1 MTNVDRRTLIA
12 MLGAAGLLCLAACS
26 PTSTMVGR
34 TRGLPPNIVL
44 IVTDDLGVGEV
55 GCYGQ
60 TKIRTPNIDAL
71 AARGVR
77 FTDAYS
83 GSPVCAPSRCTL
95 LTGRHTGHAAIRD
108 NRELQPEGQMP
119 LPSTEVTLAV
129 SLRARGYA
137 TAAIGKWGLGPPG
150 SVGDPSRHGFDF
162 FFGYM
167 CQRHAHNHCPPY
179 LYRNSERLPLPGNQA
194 KYPAGTD
201 MGAIYAP
208 DLFLE
213 ESLRFVREHEDGPF
227 FLLFATPV
235 PHLALQ
241 VPEDSLREYRGA
253 FEERAYDG
261 SRGYIPHPEPR
272 AAYAAMVTRMDRD
285 VGQLVEA
292 LRSLPGDRDTL
303 IIFTSD
309 NGPTIDVGGADSGFF
324 NSTGGLRGRKM
335 ELYEGGIRVPLIAAW
350 TRREVVGVS
359 RTTAAAWDLYPTIA
373 RLTGAQPTQ
382 ELDGVDLSDALLGR
396 PMSPREGPL
405 YWEYPAGKGSQAV
418 RIGPW
423 KGVRRDVRGRPD
435 APFELYNLEL
445 DPAETTD
452 VAASHPEIVERM
464 RAVAASRTPAS
475 IPAWNYD

>member
-1 MTNVDRRTLIA
+1 MI
-12 MLGAAGLLCLAACS
+12 GQ
-26 PTSTMVGR
+26 

-44 IVTDDLGVGEV
+44 IITDDLGVGEL

-119 LPSTEVTLAV
+119 LPESEITLA
-129 SLRARGYA
+129 SALRARGYA

-179 LYRNSERLPLPGNQA
+179 IYRNSERLPLPGNLA
-194 KYPAGTD
+194 KYPSGAD

-208 DLFLE
+208 DLFID
-213 ESLRFVREHEDGPF
+213 ESLRFVDQNKDGPF

-241 VPEDSLREYRGA
+241 VPEDSIREYRGA
-253 FEERAYDG
+253 FEEKPYDG
-261 SRGYIPHPEPR
+261 TRGYLAHSEPR

-285 VGQLVEA
+285 VGRLIDA
-292 LRSLPGDRDTL
+292 LRALPGDRDTL

-309 NGPTIDVGGADSGFF
+309 NGPTIDVGGADSTFF

-335 ELYEGGIRVPLIAAW
+335 DLYEGGIRVPLIAAW
-350 TRREVVGVS
+350 TGRSVVGLS
-359 RTTAAAWDLYPTIA
+359 HTTAAAWDLYPTIS
-373 RLTGAQPTQ
+373 RLAGAQPTQ
-382 ELDGVDLSDALLGR
+382 ALDGIDLSPVLLGQ
-396 PMSPREGPL
+396 PLGPREGAL

-423 KGVRRDVRGRPD
+423 KGVRRNIRGRPD
-435 APFELYNLEL
+435 APFELYNLEQ

-452 VAASHPEIVERM
+452 VAARHPEIVAEM
-464 RAVAASRTPAS
+464 RAVASRRTPAA
-475 IPAWNYD
+475 IPNWNFD